1 MNKKILKRTLLIIFF
16 SFAIALF
23 MNNVDATYI
32 NISLNK
38 TNANPGETIMGT
50 VSSDCVGRVNIIV
63 SNGTFSNG
71 SNEDKLWIEGVAQ
84 SFTVTVGNSGTTSI
98 TAVPENGEMSNGGV
112 DVEVSEAS
120 AQISIQSSSNE
131 NNSSSNENEPGRP
144 GNSTSNSGGTNNAG
158 NSSGNS
164 TNKSSDANLTNLGI
178 RPNDFTGFLPN
189 QTSYSVDVPND
200 VTTIE
205 VYAGWKNGQT
215 VSGIGTKSLKEGA
228 NTFNV
233 VVTAADGVTT
243 KTYTVTVNRQL
254 AEENQD
260 DETASE
266 DENSENTDEEN
277 TEIVNGNSVFG
288 LSKLQINGIELDP
301 EFSTEVYEYT
311 AKLIGDKES
320 VEIST
325 EATEDNAKVE
335 ITGNEALKEGENIIT
350 ILVTNEAGDK
360 TAAYQIKLT
369 KSLVDEE
376 ALARERELEQEQ
388 RNRRIILI
396 ACAVVF
402 ILVVVIILIW
412 RHRRNK
418 RLAEEYSIPYQGFN
432 DDDEYDDYD
441 NNFNK
446 QDENTYEKISDKF
459 DEDDEWYN
467 RDLSK
472 QDETTDEEQI
482 SENEQVKIDY
492 NQQMEDEYEED
503 ENSRESLR
511 EQYLNQSFDN
521 DIDFDNKSK
530 KRHSKGKRFK

>member
-1 MNKKILKRTLLIIFF
+1 MKKNIRRYLIIFIV
-16 SFAIALF
+16 FAFCLL
-23 MNNVDATYI
+23 Y
-32 NISLNK
+32 SNK
-38 TNANPGETIMGT
+38 VKAASAVVSEDQT
-50 VSSDCVGRVNIIV
+50 VTAG
-63 SNGTFSNG
+63 
-71 SNEDKLWIEGVAQ
+71 Q
-84 SFTVTVGNSGTTSI
+84 TVTVTATITAGAWNVVLSGGGETSTLVGQTSIAGNQTVTTSI
-98 TAVPENGEMSNGGV
+98 SFVARENTIVTLSGDVTDFSADTSQPISDSMQVTVQAASTGENPSSGESN
-112 DVEVSEAS
+112 
-120 AQISIQSSSNE
+120 SN
-131 NNSSSNENEPGRP
+131 NNSG
-144 GNSTSNSGGTNNAG
+144 STSNSGGTNNAG